1 MKTTVLVFH
10 PHLEKESKV
19 KKTLADKARQAGIE
33 VRDLYVLYPDF
44 AIDVAKEQQVLE
56 EADRIILQFPIYWYQ
71 TPALMKQWF
80 DAVFEYGWAYGSTG
94 TKLQGKEILLV
105 PSFGAKEEDYQLGGR
120 FDTTVDEILK
130 PITTIQYLTG
140 LKFLAPFI
148 VTDALSLSDSS
159 LREIGV
165 KYKELLNQRI
175 Y

>member
-19 KKTLADKARQAGIE
+19 QKTLADKARQAGIE

-80 DAVFEYGWAYGSTG
+80 DAVFEYG
-94 TKLQGKEILLV
+94 
-105 PSFGAKEEDYQLGGR
+105 
-120 FDTTVDEILK
+120 
-130 PITTIQYLTG
+130 
-140 LKFLAPFI
+140 
-148 VTDALSLSDSS
+148 
-159 LREIGV
+159 
-165 KYKELLNQRI
+165 
-175 Y
+175 

>member
-1 MKTTVLVFH
+1 M
-10 PHLEKESKV
+10 
-19 KKTLADKARQAGIE
+19 
-33 VRDLYVLYPDF
+33 
-44 AIDVAKEQQVLE
+44 
-56 EADRIILQFPIYWYQ
+56 
-71 TPALMKQWF
+71 
-80 DAVFEYGWAYGSTG
+80 
-94 TKLQGKEILLV
+94 V